1 MVIYINNEFLMSQ
14 SINIIFFFPGY
25 LCAPDANIY
34 NIDFI
39 RFKIRDLDTGMVL
52 FEIAKPSVILGMIN
66 DCIDSIYYN
75 MFDVLCVK
83 LCAQMTIKLKE
94 KWRRQI

>member
-1 MVIYINNEFLMSQ
+1 MSYEFIYVY
-14 SINIIFFFPGY
+14 IFFTGY

-66 DCIDSIYYN
+66 YCNDSIHYNIMCIDFI
-75 MFDVLCVK
+75 LLICVM
-83 LCAQMTIKLKE
+83 CNIVF
-94 KWRRQI
+94 